1 MSVCAC
7 LCVPEQ
13 GKQMLLPIKDYR
25 HIKAISESPP
35 REFFKCHQVVMT
47 WQDIITSQLITWAPP
62 HHAQVH
68 RRFQR
73 FSFHA
78 GGTNVRGNHRQHA
91 QCLHTFHTQ
100 INTGVSTHADTALI
114 FRASDHAEYGA
125 VKFISECSQ
134 GSRTFKCKHQGFVN
148 AEPVKLGQG
157 WGEDALHDQRVHWFD
172 GLTVPCCWGEED
184 VFRGKKKENKL
195 HRKVYLNS
203 NY

>member
-1 MSVCAC
+1 
-7 LCVPEQ
+7 
-13 GKQMLLPIKDYR
+13 
-25 HIKAISESPP
+25 
-35 REFFKCHQVVMT
+35 MT

-134 GSRTFKCKHQGFVN
+134 GSRTFKWQHQGFVN

-184 VFRGKKKENKL
+184 VFRGKKK
-195 HRKVYLNS
+195 RKQTASEGLS
-203 NY
+203 QQQLLDRAMEAEGETSRSWGWKRKREHKHQRWRGTLIQFQAD